1 MSLTLH
7 ATVFSRLTLRW
18 SFFSMKLVML
28 SLTRSAALGVL
39 QKITQS
45 SAYRTNG
52 WPRFSNSL
60 SSSLRT
66 ILLRSGLSGPPWGVP
81 TLLSCTM
88 PLTITPAFR
97 YLCINDITLPS
108 LIVKDSRRNRKLWF
122 TVSKNFS
129 KSRSTQYVYP

>member
-18 SFFSMKLVML
+18 SFFSMKFVML
-28 SLTRSAALGVL
+28 SLTRSAARGVL

-52 WPRFSNSL
+52 CPRFSNSL

-66 ILLRSGLSGPPWGVP
+66 MLLRSGLSGPPCGVP
-81 TLLSCTM
+81 TLLSCTT

-97 YLCINDITLPS
+97 YLCISDITLPS
-108 LIVKDSRRNRKLWF
+108 LIVKDSRRNRKLWL

-129 KSRSTQYVYP
+129 KSRSTQYV